1 MLMTHLKLTGG
12 IAERRHVT
20 PFLHLLICMAVVGG
34 ASASQVLAE
43 DYALAGSVQLDDW
56 QLRRLLQPTAAELQR
71 EGFGEIV
78 IYDGLTDQQVEAALS
93 AYPERMR
100 SMMFVGT
107 IMTDEQ
113 GQPLMDP
120 VGGFVQQDEGC

>member
-1 MLMTHLKLTGG
+1 MLMTHAKLIEG
-12 IAERRHVT
+12 IAGRRRIA
-20 PFLHLLICMAVVGG
+20 PLFHLLICMALVGG
-34 ASASQVLAE
+34 ASASQAVAE
-43 DYALAGSVQLDDW
+43 EYASAGSVQLDDW